1 MRLAKHTVGSQIW
14 KLIAIFDF
22 KYFMEKISITLITK
36 DEEHFIEDCLKSVCW
51 ADEIIVVDSGSKD
64 KTIEIAKKY
73 TDKIFFNEW
82 KGFAVQKEYALQ
94 QAEND
99 WVLSIDADE
108 RISKGLKEEIER
120 NNFTEFDGYF
130 IPREN
135 YFFKKHI
142 TTCGWGRDRQLR
154 LFNKSKT
161 KLTNRLVHEG
171 FEVDGTI
178 GNLKNPVIHF
188 TFNSIEK
195 TISKINKY
203 STLEAIEKYK
213 SKKEITGGMILSHGV
228 SSFLRSFISLRG
240 YKDGVHGLMISII
253 DSMTTFLT
261 YMKMWELQNKD

>member
-1 MRLAKHTVGSQIW
+1 
-14 KLIAIFDF
+14 
-22 KYFMEKISITLITK
+22 MEKISVIIITK
-36 DEEHFIEDCLKSVCW
+36 DEEQLIEDCLKSVGW

-64 KTIEIAKKY
+64 RTLEITKKY
-73 TDKIFFNEW
+73 TDNIFFNEW
-82 KGFAVQKEYALQ
+82 KGFASQKDFALGL
-94 QAEND
+94 AKND

-108 RISKGLKEEIER
+108 RISSKLKEEIEK
-120 NNFTEFDGYF
+120 NDFLQYDGYF
-130 IPREN
+130 IQREN

-154 LFNKSKT
+154 LFRKSKT

-195 TISKINKY
+195 TISKINHY
-203 STLEAIEKYK
+203 STLEALEKYK
-213 SKKEITGGMILSHGV
+213 TKKKITGGTILSHGV
-228 SSFLRSFISLRG
+228 SSFMRSFISLRG
-240 YKDGVHGLMISII
+240 YKDGVHGMMISII

-261 YMKMWELQNKD
+261 YMKMWELQNKDLDF